1 MTFDHKKLV
10 KLRLIQSVVHSSLWL
25 VVTQKTWD
33 TYQNKKKATVRI
45 QEASTVIGDQ
55 TAMFFDMEFDTPL
68 GLLAVYVDDLLCAA
82 NTDVIHSIQTSVDN
96 QWKTGAFQILGTE
109 GCDEI
114 VYLGTQMEYDPMYP
128 DKSVILLHRER
139 RELCPEGFKDLSE
152 PVDAPLSKEE
162 ITASST
168 ADLKLVRHLQSVG
181 GSLLWLVIRTRPDL
195 AWAYS
200 RIASLITRYPVAAQS
215 RMKEICRYILYT
227 GPMAMKYTGIKS
239 KKLPPLDV
247 YADISF
253 APQGQK
259 SHEGLLVM
267 WGGNVLSWKSGRQ
280 SLTATST
287 SEAEL
292 EAGDQYQQLQQ
303 YQLHWW
309 VHRMYPHSTSPPP
322 RGSPTPKS
330 RQWIYIYI
338 YISRGILGPPAQSLQ
353 GAGGS
358 SPSPPPQ
365 VHLDYMQTR
374 LQLEVLQPPEPDG
387 SPESDPG
394 AMTKED
400 GQVLKAFPQWPFW
413 LQPFSR

>member
-1 MTFDHKKLV
+1 MGQIPAEEET
-10 KLRLIQSVVHSSLWL
+10 
-25 VVTQKTWD
+25 
-33 TYQNKKKATVRI
+33 TVRI
-45 QEASTVIGDQ
+45 QEASTVICDQ
-55 TAMFFDMEFDTPL
+55 TAMLFDMEFDTPL

-82 NTDVIHSIQTSVDN
+82 DVIHSIQTSVDT
-96 QWKTGAFQILGTE
+96 QWKTGAFQVLGTE

-128 DKSVILLHRER
+128 DKSVILLHQER
-139 RELCPEGFKDLSE
+139 YTYELMEKFHEYLESKKRAVPGSPEGFKDLSE

-162 ITASST
+162 IKASST

-181 GSLLWLVIRTRPDL
+181 GSLLWLVMRTRPDL

-200 RIASLITRYPVAAQS
+200 CITSLITRYPVAAQS

-239 KKLPPLDV
+239 KKLPPLDA

-267 WGGNVLSWKSGRQ
+267 WDGNVLSWKSGRQ

-292 EAGDQYQQLQQ
+292 RGALNADEALKV
-303 YQLHWW
+303 
-309 VHRMYPHSTSPPP
+309 VHLVLSEMTGSAKMSTSPCGNVWCDNQSAISQTLA
-322 RGSPTPKS
+322 GSSSNLKTRHVSIKAH
-330 RQWIYIYI
+330 RL
-338 YISRGILGPPAQSLQ
+338 GEDILGGVSEMAYMQSEDQRADCLTK
-353 GAGGS
+353 AYTK
-358 SPSPPPQ
+358 PLMLRCY
-365 VHLDYMQTR
+365 VHLSLVSNYDKTM
-374 LQLEVLQPPEPDG
+374 
-387 SPESDPG
+387 SNSN
-394 AMTKED
+394 
-400 GQVLKAFPQWPFW
+400 
-413 LQPFSR
+413 